1 MQPQYLYCNCFVL
14 SQFKTKRPVRL
25 SARTPGFHPGK
36 RGSIPLRATKII
48 IIMAN
53 HKSALKRIRSNNA
66 KRILN
71 KYQHKT
77 TRNAIKS
84 LKELTTK
91 KKAEKAFP
99 SVASMIDKLAKR
111 NIIHNN
117 KAANLKAKLSKHIAS
132 L

>member
-1 MQPQYLYCNCFVL
+1 
-14 SQFKTKRPVRL
+14 
-25 SARTPGFHPGK
+25 
-36 RGSIPLRATKII
+36 
-48 IIMAN
+48 MAN

-77 TRNAIKS
+77 TRNAIKA
-84 LKELTTK
+84 LREITTK
-91 KKAEKAFP
+91 QKAEKAFA
-99 SVASMIDKLAKR
+99 SVVSMIDKLAKR

-117 KAANLKAKLSKHIAS
+117 KAANLKSKLAQHIAS